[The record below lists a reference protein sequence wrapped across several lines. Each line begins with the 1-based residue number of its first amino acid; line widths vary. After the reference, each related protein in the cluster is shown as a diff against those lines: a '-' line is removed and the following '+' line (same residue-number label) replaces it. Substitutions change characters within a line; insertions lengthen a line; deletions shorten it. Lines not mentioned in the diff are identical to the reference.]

1 MTRPVEKIAFARLEV
16 KRIGHQLTTESQQS
30 AEDFT
35 SEEGK
40 HWSIP
45 AMSWTVEKT
54 ELTRKSK
61 MPQNVPL
68 IIIAVFCYT
77 GGSLGQVQSA
87 YNGGFV
93 FDALSEPCDGQH
105 FMDVLPS
112 LTQIVRRYIPGVGAS
127 GQNAVC
133 AVNFQM
139 QKGNVFDFGRNT
151 QQIVCGLG
159 WDTTFGQVDL
169 DVSCVLMDQTG
180 EVLETVFFGNLR
192 SERPHSAVGA
202 VVHTGDNLT
211 GEGSGDDEQII
222 LNMNQIGPSV
232 FNVFFVINIYT

>member
-1 MTRPVEKIAFARLEV
+1 
-16 KRIGHQLTTESQQS
+16 
-30 AEDFT
+30 
-35 SEEGK
+35 
-40 HWSIP
+40 
-45 AMSWTVEKT
+45 
-54 ELTRKSK
+54 

-77 GGSLGQVQSA
+77 GGSLGQVQS
-87 YNGGFV
+87 GTV
-93 FDALSEPCDGQH
+93 VVTDESTRSP
-105 FMDVLPS
+105 
-112 LTQIVRRYIPGVGAS
+112 IVRRHIPGVGAR
-127 GQNAVC
+127 GQSAVC

-180 EVLETVFFGNLR
+180 
-192 SERPHSAVGA
+192 A